1 MVNINYDTSV
11 VKERAREFA
20 EGFAASV
27 APELDLSA
35 HIAEDEGDNLV
46 IAFGGTDA
54 ARMVGRN
61 GQVLDAL
68 GFIASQILNRR
79 GAARI
84 RIQFD
89 ADNYRKK
96 REATLIK
103 LATDVAEQVMG
114 SGNEAVLDPLSP
126 AERRIIHNVLA
137 EMPGVRTYSEGEEP
151 NRYIVIAPA

>member
-1 MVNINYDTSV
+1 MAITNNDTESV
-11 VKERAREFA
+11 KDRAREFA

-27 APELDLSA
+27 APDLVLTA
-35 HIAEDEGDNLV
+35 CVTADEGDNLT
-46 IAFGGTDA
+46 IAFEGEDA

-68 GFIASQILNRR
+68 GFIASQALNRR
-79 GAARI
+79 GSARI

-89 ADNYRKK
+89 ADNYRAK
-96 REATLIK
+96 REATLVK
-103 LATDVAEQVMG
+103 LATEVAEQVIA

-126 AERRIIHNVLA
+126 AERRIIHNVLT

-151 NRYIVIAPA
+151 NRYIIISPA